1 MISLQLIKFAIY
13 RLKILSR
20 SYQNL
25 LVLFVL
31 PPLLIL
37 IMGQVMQEAVDPSEV
52 PVAVVDED
60 DSNYSRI
67 ITHRL
72 AENPTLRVQ
81 EMEKTLA
88 RQEVIS
94 GNKEVAFILKSGF
107 TEKINEGEVDN
118 LLTVL
123 NSPSSLLT
131 EMLNEIAAG
140 EITRLTSNV
149 VSANLV
155 VENYRYYDIPYN
167 EKEINALWQKAWDFS
182 DKQWEP
188 TPLVQL
194 ESHYVR
200 AEGLS
205 ETIPPDYRAEARNL
219 IFMISIFAVAMMFL
233 SIFLHGWIVQ
243 ERANGIRTRIKS
255 SAAGLSLY
263 TAGNSLAVLG
273 ALLLSSLLA
282 LGLGTLF
289 LPVATP
295 FSPQLL
301 VVIFFYLL
309 SCAGISLF
317 LASIAQTSAQM
328 QLLGIMVTLFTSAF
342 GVIFFHLE
350 DTSIYLDFIIKLA
363 PQSWLIHGTREFL
376 FYQQN
381 WAALTQPLM
390 ALTALTLVFLSL
402 GQKVGKKYD

>member
-1 MISLQLIKFAIY
+1 MILLRLIKFAVY

-25 LVLFVL
+25 LVLFIL

-37 IMGQVMQEAVDPSEV
+37 MLGQVMQEAVDPSEV

-60 DSNYSRI
+60 DDSYSRI
-67 ITHRL
+67 ITQRL

-131 EMLNEIAAG
+131 EMLSEIAAG
-140 EITRLTSNV
+140 EVTRLTSNV

-155 VENYRYYDIPYN
+155 VENFQYYNIPYN
-167 EKEINALWQKAWDFS
+167 DREKNALWQKARDFS

-188 TPLVQL
+188 SPLVQL
-194 ESHYVR
+194 ESRHMG

-233 SIFLHGWIVQ
+233 SIFLHSWIVQ
-243 ERANGIRTRIKS
+243 ERGNGIRSRIKS

-273 ALLLSSLLA
+273 ALILSSLLA

-289 LPVATP
+289 LPVVTP
-295 FSPQLL
+295 FSPQLV

-309 SCAGISLF
+309 GCVGIALF
-317 LASIAQTSAQM
+317 LASIAQTSGQM
-328 QLLGIMVTLFTSAF
+328 QLLGIMVTIFTSAF
-342 GVIFFHLE
+342 GVVFFHLE
-350 DTSIYLDFIIKLA
+350 DTSIYLDLIIKLT

-376 FYQQN
+376 FHQQN
-381 WAALTQPLM
+381 WAAITQPLM
-390 ALTALTLVFLSL
+390 ALTAFTLVFLGL